1 MLIRIKP
8 KFDLCKTRKE
18 CKFIM
23 KEILGTGK
31 INHSIWS
38 ENDLEELRKKAA
50 EGSIGAKIELA
61 VLEIEDEHD
70 VEKNIAFLEDCA
82 EKENSQAL
90 INLYFLYSLTD
101 YEKAF
106 CYIKKATDLGSA
118 WAMEILA
125 INYMLK
131 RISCD
136 EDDLIKEYFIEQEKW
151 HLASHKASET
161 EKNDLLPS
169 GIVLNMNELAN
180 LYENSNPKNPLYN
193 TEKATEWREKAKK
206 LAKEIN
212 ED

>member
-1 MLIRIKP
+1 
-8 KFDLCKTRKE
+8 
-18 CKFIM
+18 M
-23 KEILGTGK
+23 KETLGNG
-31 INHSIWS
+31 NFSHSIWS
-38 ENDLEELRKKAA
+38 VNSLEELRKKAA

-61 VLEIEDEHD
+61 ALEIEDEHD
-70 VEKNIAFLEDCA
+70 VEKNLAFLEDCA

-90 INLYFLYSLTD
+90 INLYFLYCLTD
-101 YEKAF
+101 HEKAL

-125 INYMLK
+125 INYKLK
-131 RISCD
+131 RVSCD
-136 EDDLIKEYFIEQEKW
+136 EDDSIEEYFLEQEKW

-169 GIVLNMNELAN
+169 GIVLNMNELAD

-206 LAKEIN
+206 FAKEIN

>member
-1 MLIRIKP
+1 
-8 KFDLCKTRKE
+8 
-18 CKFIM
+18 M
-23 KEILGTGK
+23 KETLGNG
-31 INHSIWS
+31 NFSHSIWS

-61 VLEIEDEHD
+61 ALEIEDEYD
-70 VEKNIAFLEDCA
+70 VEKNLAFLEDCA
-82 EKENSQAL
+82 EKQNSQAL

-101 YEKAF
+101 NEKAL
-106 CYIKKATDLGSA
+106 CYIKKATELGSA
-118 WAMEILA
+118 WAMEMLA
-125 INYMLK
+125 INYKLK
-131 RISCD
+131 IVSCD
-136 EDDLIKEYFIEQEKW
+136 EDDSIEEYFLEQEKW

-169 GIVLNMNELAN
+169 GIVLNMNELAD

-206 LAKEIN
+206 YAKEIN

>member
-1 MLIRIKP
+1 
-8 KFDLCKTRKE
+8 
-18 CKFIM
+18 M

-136 EDDLIKEYFIEQEKW
+136 EDDLIKEYFLEQEKW

-193 TEKATEWREKAKK
+193 TEKATEWSEKAKK
-206 LAKEIN
+206 FAKEIN

>member
-1 MLIRIKP
+1 
-8 KFDLCKTRKE
+8 
-18 CKFIM
+18 M

-136 EDDLIKEYFIEQEKW
+136 EDDLIKEYFLEQEKW

-161 EKNDLLPS
+161 EKNDLLTS

-193 TEKATEWREKAKK
+193 TEKATEWREKAKNF
-206 LAKEIN
+206 AKEIN

>member
-1 MLIRIKP
+1 
-8 KFDLCKTRKE
+8 
-18 CKFIM
+18 M

-61 VLEIEDEHD
+61 ILEIEDEHD

-101 YEKAF
+101 HEKAL

-125 INYMLK
+125 INYKLK
-131 RISCD
+131 IVSCD
-136 EDDLIKEYFIEQEKW
+136 EEDSIEEYFLEQEKW

-169 GIVLNMNELAN
+169 GIVLNMNELAD

-206 LAKEIN
+206 FAKEIN